1 LPPPSYD
8 DLRRF
13 CELDGWE
20 ELSRV
25 RGGTGDHRRYRKVLP
40 DGTILRTKVSHGKG
54 EIGDPG
60 LWRRIWREQLGLAS
74 EEEFW
79 RALREGRGVDRGGVS
94 QSPPAGP
101 SIPGW
106 VVDGLLR
113 AGVDG
118 ADLRG
123 LTADEARRRL
133 EDIWAQPRD
142 EPVD

>member
-1 LPPPSYD
+1 M
-8 DLRRF
+8 
-13 CELDGWE
+13 
-20 ELSRV
+20 
-25 RGGTGDHRRYRKVLP
+25 
-40 DGTILRTKVSHGKG
+40 
-54 EIGDPG
+54 
-60 LWRRIWREQLGLAS
+60 
-74 EEEFW
+74 FW
-79 RALREGRGVDRGGVS
+79 RALSERRPVDRGDA
-94 QSPPAGP
+94 SPVPPTGP

-113 AGVDG
+113 AGVDE

>member
-1 LPPPSYD
+1 MPPPSYD

-25 RGGTGDHRRYRKVLP
+25 RGGTGDDRRYRKVLP

-79 RALREGRGVDRGGVS
+79 RALRQGRGVDRGGVS

-106 VVDGLLR
+106 VVDELLR
-113 AGVDG
+113 AGVDE